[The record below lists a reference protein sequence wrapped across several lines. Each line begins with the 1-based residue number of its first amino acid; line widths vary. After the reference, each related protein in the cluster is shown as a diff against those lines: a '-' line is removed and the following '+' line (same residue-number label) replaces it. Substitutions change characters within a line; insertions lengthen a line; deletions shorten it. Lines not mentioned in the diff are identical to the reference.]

1 MSMKQG
7 IDKDMTICN
16 VIHRFIYIRLMKGHV
31 AGGATFH
38 QGVLLDYSLNNF
50 QKYFF
55 NVNETGN

>member
-16 VIHRFIYIRLMKGHV
+16 VIHRFIYIRLMKGHF

-38 QGVLLDYSLNNF
+38 QGVLLDYLH
-50 QKYFF
+50 
-55 NVNETGN
+55 